1 MVGVVCEKV
10 FLGVVSKA
18 GQSEQTRHKHRK
30 KARSLI
36 FFRPGDRPGR
46 ALSFGWPRTLWLRK
60 SHQSSARHQQDQQPS
75 TEYHSSGE
83 GARGWD
89 DSWPVVWGIILPD
102 QELYRFNLRAMPCCH
117 ATIDAAT
124 QSVIGMIE
132 ARQTLSEASFR
143 ATGDYRSVGLVLPGR
158 SFSSKSRSA

>member
-1 MVGVVCEKV
+1 M
-10 FLGVVSKA
+10 
-18 GQSEQTRHKHRK
+18 
-30 KARSLI
+30 
-36 FFRPGDRPGR
+36 
-46 ALSFGWPRTLWLRK
+46 
-60 SHQSSARHQQDQQPS
+60 
-75 TEYHSSGE
+75 
-83 GARGWD
+83 
-89 DSWPVVWGIILPD
+89 VWGIILPD

-143 ATGDYRSVGLVLPGR
+143 ATGDYRPVGLVLPGR